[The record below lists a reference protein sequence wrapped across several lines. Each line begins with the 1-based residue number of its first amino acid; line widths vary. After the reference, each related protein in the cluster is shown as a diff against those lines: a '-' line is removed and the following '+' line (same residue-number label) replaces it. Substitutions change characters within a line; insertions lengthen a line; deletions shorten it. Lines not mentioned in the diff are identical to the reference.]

1 MFRFKHFSVE
11 DSLSAMKIGTDGV
24 LLGVWADVAQAHHI
38 LDAGTGT
45 GLIALMAAQRLLPS
59 AATFMPSAQRST
71 QARIVAIDIV
81 EAAAEEARSN
91 VAMSQWRE
99 RIEVVQHDLRTFDCD
114 TKFDHIVSNPPFFSE
129 PQLPSDL
136 ARSVARHT
144 TTLEYDDI
152 VSLAERLLIE
162 GGKLSVIL
170 PFDCGARMRSVA
182 FGRLWLS
189 RQTDVITTEGDK
201 PRRVLMEF
209 TLQEQPMMPRC
220 DKLTIRDAKEY
231 TQKYRQLTE
240 EFYLMF

>member
-1 MFRFKHFSVE
+1 MSHDYSHDMFRFKHFSIE

-24 LLGVWADVAQAHHI
+24 LLGAWADVTQSRHI

-45 GLIALMAAQRLLPS
+45 GLIALMAAQR
-59 AATFMPSAQRST
+59 ST
-71 QARIVAIDIV
+71 YARIVAVDIV
-81 EAAAEEARSN
+81 EAAMAEARSN

-99 RIEVVQHDLRTFDCD
+99 RIEVVQHDLRTFVCD

-129 PQLPSDL
+129 PQLPSDI

-152 VSLAERLLIE
+152 VSLAERLLTE
-162 GGKLSVIL
+162 GGRLSVIL

-220 DKLTIRDAKEY
+220 DELTIRDTRGEY

>member
-1 MFRFKHFSVE
+1 MSHDYSHDMFRFKHFSIE

-24 LLGVWADVAQAHHI
+24 LLGAWADVAQSRHI

-45 GLIALMAAQRLLPS
+45 GLIALMAAQRS
-59 AATFMPSAQRST
+59 A
-71 QARIVAIDIV
+71 QARIVAVDIV
-81 EAAAEEARSN
+81 EAATEEARSN

-220 DKLTIRDAKEY
+220 DELTIRDARGEY

>member
-1 MFRFKHFSVE
+1 MSHDYSPDMFRFKHFSIE

-24 LLGVWADVAQAHHI
+24 LLGAWADVAQSHHI

-45 GLIALMAAQRLLPS
+45 GLIALMAAQRS
-59 AATFMPSAQRST
+59 A
-71 QARIVAIDIV
+71 QARIVAVDIV
-81 EAAAEEARSN
+81 EAATEEARSN

-99 RIEVVQHDLRTFDCD
+99 RIEVVQHDLRSFDCD

-152 VSLAERLLIE
+152 VSLAERLLTE

-170 PFDCGARMRSVA
+170 PFDCGARMRRVA

-220 DKLTIRDAKEY
+220 DELTIRNARGEY
-231 TQKYRQLTE
+231 TQKYRHLTE

>member
-1 MFRFKHFSVE
+1 MFRFKHFSIE

-24 LLGVWADVAQAHHI
+24 LLGAWADVVQARHI

-45 GLIALMAAQRLLPS
+45 GLIALMV
-59 AATFMPSAQRST
+59 AQRSA
-71 QARIVAIDIV
+71 QARIVAVDIV
-81 EAAAEEARSN
+81 EAATEEARSN

-144 TTLEYDDI
+144 TTFEYDDI

-209 TLQEQPMMPRC
+209 TLQEQPLMPRC
-220 DKLTIRDAKEY
+220 DELTIRDARGEY
-231 TQKYRQLTE
+231 THKYRQLTE